1 MIKRNASIVGLLL
14 CAAALYSPYLL
25 RTIRYDEAYT
35 LHHFAFSPLIALF
48 DWSAPN
54 NHKLYSLFVWITQ
67 FFLNNHLL
75 ALRLPA
81 FCAALIGVALV
92 YRMGGALPAALLV
105 TNPVFADYAV
115 NGRGYT
121 LMITL
126 TLAFLL
132 TRHDRALFWLSIGLT
147 LTLPSNIIILAAR
160 PKRVVALGAITGAL
174 FYLPALAWGEVGSS
188 LRFGA
193 SLADMGREFGAI
205 FNGTGV
211 FILCGI
217 LFCGAWWG
225 LQCLQSPF
233 RQYLW
238 VRSFTGGIISI
249 FSRSYVSW
257 SVAGLLI
264 VGALS
269 LPSTLNQLTELDRVQ
284 PILQA
289 QMQSSDGLIAGCCAD
304 EPLRE
309 VYSDAYAR
317 VNPARWFVVPST
329 YGIVDLTGCEAVSA
343 EVYRCARKAIAERP

>member
-1 MIKRNASIVGLLL
+1 MKRHIPIVVILLY
-14 CAAALYSPYLL
+14 AAALYSPYLL

-35 LHHFAFSPLIALF
+35 LHHFAISPLIALF

-54 NHKLYSLFVWITQ
+54 NHKLYSLLVWFTQLFV
-67 FFLNNHLL
+67 NNHLL

-81 FCAALIGVALV
+81 FCAALIGVVLV
-92 YRMGGALPAALLV
+92 YRMGGALPAALLA

-121 LMITL
+121 LMIALAL
-126 TLAFLL
+126 TFLL
-132 TRHDRALFWLSIGLT
+132 AKRDRAMFWLSVGLV

-160 PKRVVALGAITGAL
+160 PKRVAILGAITGVL

-188 LRFGA
+188 LRFGS
-193 SLADMGREFGAI
+193 SLAEMEQEFGTI
-205 FNGTGV
+205 FNGTGI
-211 FILCGI
+211 FILCGV
-217 LFCGAWWG
+217 LLLGAWWA
-225 LQCLQSPF
+225 LRYSLSFSRWRLPAKF
-233 RQYLW
+233 
-238 VRSFTGGIISI
+238 FTGGIISI

-264 VGALS
+264 VAVPS